1 MLFILLLLC
10 LNECSLQHTKNAM
23 RKMPDTYINSQ
34 PKPSCSVITLST
46 KVNLTWASAVTQ
58 YDNLVTDQGYQK
70 SHRIGNRQEAMVEL
84 CLSPE
89 NRRHFQTKKKKNRS
103 TASSSITDVICHPAM
118 NPVYVLIEQRLR
130 PELRY
135 AKILLV
141 FHFKYFIS
149 KHCCFILTTK
159 RTIA

>member
-89 NRRHFQTKKKKNRS
+89 NRRHFQTKKKKKPFHCQFVHHGRHMSPGDEPSLRANR
-103 TASSSITDVICHPAM
+103 TASKARATVCQ
-118 NPVYVLIEQRLR
+118 N
-130 PELRY
+130 
-135 AKILLV
+135 
-141 FHFKYFIS
+141 FIGVS
-149 KHCCFILTTK
+149 F
-159 RTIA
+159 